1 MEEEI
6 EVMRLTNKQKSG
18 EAKNKN
24 IARAGEAEVQTGKFG
39 LGTKNREGVVP
50 GSDGERRKNQAF

>member
-1 MEEEI
+1 
-6 EVMRLTNKQKSG
+6 MRLTNKQKSG

-39 LGTKNREGVVP
+39 SGTKNREGVVP
-50 GSDGERRKNQAF
+50 GSDGERRNNQAF